1 MNNKRLLCLLL
12 SLLFAFSA
20 VFQVAA
26 ETEEELQQNI
36 DSIQQQIDE
45 NQQVLDEL
53 EENASVQKGELE
65 DLESEL
71 NKIETQASELQAE
84 VHTVNEQIV
93 KLTTLYNDLTDEIEE
108 KNRSIIRTKETIKET
123 EKSIENNKN
132 LLAAKLR
139 SAYINGNDSTLKI
152 LMGADS
158 LASFLTRLEFMKRSS
173 ENDKKT
179 IGDFE
184 KKVTTL
190 NKSKKKLEKDKE
202 TIEKNKVKVEET
214 KKEYVVKKNELEVK
228 QKEYDKKLAAVE
240 KQYAKVEAYVEKL
253 DREGAVYQNYILDLE
268 AKKAEAD
275 AALDEFIR
283 NYLANNPP
291 LSSDNNTEGQSQG
304 SVYYESNDDWVW
316 PVGGYG
322 YYISAYFLDPTYY
335 SEFGRN
341 HYGVDIT
348 GGGFYGTSI
357 YAARAGTVITS
368 GDSGDGYGC
377 KVIIDHGDGFLS
389 VYAHNSYNVVSSGQY
404 VAKGELIGYGGSS
417 GYSTGPHLHYEIRYN
432 GEKVDPAYY
441 HPGKI

>member
-1 MNNKRLLCLLL
+1 MNYKRLLCLLF
-12 SLLFAFSA
+12 SILFAFSA

-36 DSIQQQIDE
+36 DDIQQQIDE
-45 NQQVLDEL
+45 NQQMLDDLNES
-53 EENASVQKGELE
+53 ASVQKEELE
-65 DLESEL
+65 ALESEL
-71 NKIETQASELQAE
+71 DKIETQAAKLQAE

-93 KLTTLYNDLTDEIEE
+93 SLTTLYNQLTDEIEE

-123 EKSIENNKN
+123 EKSIEENKT

-139 SAYINGNDSTLKI
+139 SAYINGNDSTLEI

-228 QKEYDKKLAAVE
+228 QKEYDKKISAVE
-240 KQYAKVEAYVEKL
+240 KQYAKVEAYIEKL
-253 DREGAVYQNYILDLE
+253 DREGAAYQSYITELE
-268 AKKAEAD
+268 QQKAEAD
-275 AALDEFIR
+275 AALDEFIQ

-291 LSSDNNTEGQSQG
+291 LSSDNNQDGQSQG

-322 YYISAYFLDPTYY
+322 YYISAYYLDPTYY
-335 SEFGRN
+335 AEFGTP

-348 GGGFYGTSI
+348 GGGFYGTAI
-357 YAARAGTVITS
+357 YASRAGTVIAS
-368 GDSGDGYGC
+368 GDAGDGYGC
-377 KVIIDHGDGFLS
+377 KVIIDHGDGFLT
-389 VYAHNSYNVVSSGQY
+389 VYAHNSYNVVSAGQY
-404 VAKGELIGYGGSS
+404 VSKGELISYGGNS
-417 GYSTGPHLHYEIRYN
+417 GYSSGPHLHYEVRYN

>member
-1 MNNKRLLCLLL
+1 MNYKRLLCLLL
-12 SLLFAFSA
+12 SMLFAFSA
-20 VFQVAA
+20 IFQVAA

-36 DSIQQQIDE
+36 DDIQQQIDE
-45 NQQVLDEL
+45 NQQALDNLNESAAAQRAEL
-53 EENASVQKGELE
+53 EALE
-65 DLESEL
+65 AQLD
-71 NKIETQASELQAE
+71 KIETKATQLQAE
-84 VHTVNEQIV
+84 VHAVNEQIIS
-93 KLTTLYNDLTDEIEE
+93 LTTLYNQLTDEIAE
-108 KNRSIIRTKETIKET
+108 KTRSIARTKQTIKET
-123 EKSIENNKN
+123 EKSIEENKT

-139 SAYINGNDSTLKI
+139 SAYINGNDPTLEI

-179 IGDFE
+179 ISDFE

-190 NKSKKKLEKDKE
+190 NKSKIKLEKDKD
-202 TIEKNKVKVEET
+202 TIEKNKAKVEET

-228 QKEYDKKLAAVE
+228 QKEYDKQLAAVE
-240 KQYAKVEAYVEKL
+240 KQYAKVEAYIAKL
-253 DREGAVYQNYILDLE
+253 DKQGATYQGYIIELE
-268 AKKAEAD
+268 QQKAEAD

-291 LSSDNNTEGQSQG
+291 LSSDNNQDGQSQG

-322 YYISAYFLDPTYY
+322 YYISAYYLDPTYY
-335 SEFGRN
+335 AEFGTP

-357 YAARAGTVITS
+357 YAARAGTVIAS
-368 GDSGDGYGC
+368 GDGGDGYGC
-377 KVIIDHGDGFLS
+377 KVIIDHGDGFIT
-389 VYAHNSYNVVSSGQY
+389 VYAHNSYNVVSAGQY
-404 VAKGELIGYGGSS
+404 VSKGELISYGGNS
-417 GYSTGPHLHYEIRYN
+417 GYSSGPHLHYEVRYN